1 MTIFN
6 SDIMDTFTC
15 SNNNIRNE
23 LLEKFIKNIEDISYE
38 LNLSNILFSFYSTDD
53 IDEILTYKNE
63 LKNIIEKFNSN
74 LTIDNVYGEK
84 QKLANG
90 KLVNLNTNLNNKIDQ
105 MMNQVKIYENN
116 NINIDRIIYAD
127 DSLIN
132 QRIFRYLLAEIRP
145 DIEFISLVPSCQ
157 LDVNDDNYF
166 ISSNNGLIGLN
177 ECMKDYLQ
185 SIKKDKG
192 LSK

>member
-63 LKNIIEKFNSN
+63 LKNIIEKYNSN

-177 ECMKDYLQ
+177 ECMKDYLH
-185 SIKKDKG
+185 S
-192 LSK
+192 